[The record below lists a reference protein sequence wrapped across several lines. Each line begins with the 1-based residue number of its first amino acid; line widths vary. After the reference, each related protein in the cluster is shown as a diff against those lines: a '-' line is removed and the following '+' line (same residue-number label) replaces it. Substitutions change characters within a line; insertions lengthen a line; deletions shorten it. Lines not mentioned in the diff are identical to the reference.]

1 MREALREAG
10 ALPARAAHGDRTPSR
25 SWFDLLAIVAA
36 LGLWSLVAR
45 LDIGGRPL
53 LAGPFATLGAFAH
66 DGASLTT
73 DLLATLARATAG
85 LLLGTILGLAL
96 GLLVAAAS
104 HVAPVVDSL
113 LDFVRSIPP
122 VVLLPSL
129 LLALGYDD
137 RARVTTVALGCAVII
152 AASVTTALRA
162 PPSPRAELLR
172 LAGASWAQQLRW
184 TQPWEALPTLLAG
197 VRIAAAMA
205 VVVATVTEMVAGAT
219 SGIGARVVSAQVAG
233 QTPELTAAIFAIGL
247 AGWALNAL
255 LRALERAARRRS
267 A

>member
-1 MREALREAG
+1 MREAT
-10 ALPARAAHGDRTPSR
+10 LPSSGDGDRK
-25 SWFDLLAIVAA
+25 LKLAPVGNMVVIAVSF
-36 LGLWSLVAR
+36 GVWSLVAR
-45 LDIGGRPL
+45 IDIGGRPL
-53 LAGPFATLGAFAH
+53 FSGPLATLAAFGD
-66 DGASLTT
+66 DGTNLAT
-73 DLLATLARATAG
+73 DLLATFARAAAG
-85 LLLGTILGLAL
+85 LFLGTICGLAL

-104 HVAPVVDSL
+104 RVAPVVESL
-113 LDFVRSIPP
+113 LDFIRSIPP

-137 RARVTTVALGCAVII
+137 RARITTVALGCAVII
-152 AASVTTALRA
+152 AASVTSALRA

-172 LAGASWAQQLRW
+172 LSGASWGQQLRW

-197 VRIAAAMA
+197 LRIAAAMA
-205 VVVATVTEMVAGAT
+205 VVVATVTEMVAGAS

-233 QTPELTAAIFAIGL
+233 HTPELTAAIAAIGL

-255 LRALERAARRRS
+255 LRALERTARRRS